1 MNLLKAIYKVY
12 FGDKQKIHLTN
23 NAVQFY
29 WTREYILSLPRIHS
43 AFKHFGEIKNITI
56 LRVKNYPLYYRY
68 VIVEFITSQEAHAA
82 LLKRQITIRHHNII
96 VKPCEESNFVLHKKF
111 CSTGADQTAK
121 IEDILL
127 QPPDEESP
135 KNILNALNDDCL
147 YEVFKRMHPSN
158 YVLIGNV
165 CVRFDRILKEMIG
178 RKYKN
183 KMFHITDIQ
192 LFTLFQADDYLRYF
206 GSSIYQAEVNFDKV
220 KRSTVI
226 KIYMILIMI
235 SEHCVNLRYF
245 RSINFPMDEQFVN
258 EIIPLFTRIEKLSIK
273 RTQKIRKYHSGF
285 FRPSV
290 FIPAINCPKLVAFEW
305 DDMWFVYHED
315 IPALI
320 NFLYHNTQL
329 RSFLYFS
336 DNLGKCN
343 DDEKYYLPTNISIL
357 SQFKCLKF
365 LSVVNGKKIHF
376 GKHSNEELIKIKPL
390 MQELKTKNMPIEYL
404 KLFNTVVD
412 DTTIEYISQIR
423 TIKKFAFL
431 DYNYYKRRCPTRD
444 VIESYIFR
452 LESSLPNLE
461 VLQFQTSDSID
472 IIFTDEHIH
481 IIEKNLRKKI
491 PRLKLDIHKLNDTA
505 NTFTDKYNLTTITNT
520 YRTEYRTRYRIKS
533 FWDVRDFRLMIR
545 EYSTSDLNVQRYWI
559 TLSSEDEGVSK
570 RRHISDFPLF
580 EFPFEPF

>member
-96 VKPCEESNFVLHKKF
+96 VKPCEESNFVLHEKF

-127 QPPDEESP
+127 QPPDKESP

-220 KRSTVI
+220 KRST
-226 KIYMILIMI
+226 
-235 SEHCVNLRYF
+235 H
-245 RSINFPMDEQFVN
+245 QF
-258 EIIPLFTRIEKLSIK
+258 S
-273 RTQKIRKYHSGF
+273 
-285 FRPSV
+285 
-290 FIPAINCPKLVAFEW
+290 
-305 DDMWFVYHED
+305 
-315 IPALI
+315 
-320 NFLYHNTQL
+320 
-329 RSFLYFS
+329 
-336 DNLGKCN
+336 
-343 DDEKYYLPTNISIL
+343 
-357 SQFKCLKF
+357 
-365 LSVVNGKKIHF
+365 NG
-376 GKHSNEELIKIKPL
+376 
-390 MQELKTKNMPIEYL
+390 
-404 KLFNTVVD
+404 
-412 DTTIEYISQIR
+412 R
-423 TIKKFAFL
+423 TI
-431 DYNYYKRRCPTRD
+431 
-444 VIESYIFR
+444 
-452 LESSLPNLE
+452 
-461 VLQFQTSDSID
+461 
-472 IIFTDEHIH
+472 
-481 IIEKNLRKKI
+481 
-491 PRLKLDIHKLNDTA
+491 
-505 NTFTDKYNLTTITNT
+505 
-520 YRTEYRTRYRIKS
+520 
-533 FWDVRDFRLMIR
+533 R
-545 EYSTSDLNVQRYWI
+545 E
-559 TLSSEDEGVSK
+559 
-570 RRHISDFPLF
+570 
-580 EFPFEPF
+580 